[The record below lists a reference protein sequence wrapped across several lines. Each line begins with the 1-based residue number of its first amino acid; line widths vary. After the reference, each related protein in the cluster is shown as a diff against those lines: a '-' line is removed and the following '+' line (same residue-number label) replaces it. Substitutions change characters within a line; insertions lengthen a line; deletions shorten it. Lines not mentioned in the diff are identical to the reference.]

1 MKYLVFILFC
11 WLGAA
16 APALAQKKAKAHKLS
31 KDEMARMT
39 PEQRLVHETQRKGGK
54 DKRVSS
60 KRKARIQKKQSRK
73 ASRIKAPKN

>member
-1 MKYLVFILFC
+1 MRYLILILFC

-16 APALAQKKAKAHKLS
+16 TPLLAQKKVKGHKLS

-54 DKRVSS
+54 DQRVSS
-60 KRKARIQKKQSRK
+60 KRKARIQKQQSRK
-73 ASRIKAPKN
+73 AARIKTPKK